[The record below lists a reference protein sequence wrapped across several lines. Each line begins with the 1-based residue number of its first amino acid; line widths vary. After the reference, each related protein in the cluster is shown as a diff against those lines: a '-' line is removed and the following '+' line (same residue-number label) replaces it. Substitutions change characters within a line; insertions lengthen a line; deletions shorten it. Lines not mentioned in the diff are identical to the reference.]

1 MHATAM
7 DHVNLRY
14 PEGELETALD
24 FYCEKLGFEAEH
36 VAYNEDGDPYVD
48 HPSHFSVRFGETCLA
63 HMTPES
69 DPTIINRYQ
78 SASETGFDHVSLLF
92 DAPIA
97 DIESRLRAADIE
109 IHREFEPTGATGTA
123 PAVFVVDP
131 FGYMLELKE
140 APGREDPERTDAAG
154 DD

>member
-1 MHATAM
+1 MRASAM

-14 PEGELETALD
+14 PEGELETALE
-24 FYCEKLGFEAEH
+24 FYCEKLGFESEL
-36 VAYNEDGDPYVD
+36 VAYDEDGDPYVD
-48 HPSHFSVRFGETCLA
+48 HPSHFSVRLGETCLM

-78 SASETGFDHVSLLF
+78 SASQTGFDHVSLLF

-97 DIESRLRAADIE
+97 DIKAQLREADVE
-109 IHREFEPTGATGTA
+109 IHREFEPDGATGTA
-123 PAVFVVDP
+123 PAVFVIDP

-140 APGREDPERTDAAG
+140 DPEREG
-154 DD
+154 SV

>member
-1 MHATAM
+1 MRATAM

-14 PEGELETALD
+14 PEGELEAALD
-24 FYCEKLGFEAEH
+24 FYCEKLGFESEL
-36 VAYNEDGDPYVD
+36 VAYDEDGDPYVD
-48 HPSHFSVRFGETCLA
+48 HPSHFSVRLGETCLM

-69 DPTIINRYQ
+69 DPTIVNRYQ
-78 SASETGFDHVSLLF
+78 SASRTGFDHVSLLF

-97 DIESRLRAADIE
+97 DIKARLREADVE
-109 IHREFEPTGATGTA
+109 IRREFEPDGATGTA

-140 APGREDPERTDAAG
+140 DPEREG
-154 DD
+154 SV